1 VLENSHPVGLDAT
14 HGISL
19 QCTAVLGWRDE
30 PTDAVEDY
38 CRFLASAL
46 ARRGC
51 SLEIVRIPWA
61 EKGWRRALRDFS
73 KKTQCQRAP
82 WALVQFTALSWSRHG
97 FTHRFIFLIR
107 FLKRS
112 GMKVLIVFHD
122 PDLFGGIRMRDRV
135 RLRLQLFVFQRSAR
149 LADKV
154 VTTISPACFPWMQD
168 PSIRDKVTLVP
179 VGSNVA
185 VQTCLAK
192 ETGHVPTVIVFG
204 VSGNHPAEVDL
215 IGRTIL
221 GAAKSLGN
229 VRLIVFGRGSERA
242 EPLRERFRGTPIKFE
257 RFGVV
262 SFDQAG
268 ALLAAADVQLFV
280 RFAVSSRRGSAI
292 AGIAC
297 GLPIVGFSGQDT
309 GFPITEA
316 GVRLVPFGDDQG
328 LLRELLAVL
337 RDDSLRETLA
347 QRSRSAQQRYFS
359 WERIADQYISAIGD
373 TSHQEPGYV
382 SIPVEQ
388 HDPL

>member
-1 VLENSHPVGLDAT
+1 MWQNEFRLFRSLARIVHENSHPAGLDT
-14 HGISL
+14 SHGISP
-19 QCTAVLGWRDE
+19 QCTAILGWRDE

-61 EKGWRRALRDFS
+61 EKGWRLALRDFS
-73 KKTQCQRAP
+73 RENQCQRAP
-82 WALVQFTALSWSRHG
+82 WALVQFTALSWSRRG

-112 GMKVLIVFHD
+112 GMKVLIVYHD
-122 PDLFGGIRMRDRV
+122 PDLFGGTRCETACGFGCNCSSCNARRGWPIKSLPQFPRHACLGCRIH
-135 RLRLQLFVFQRSAR
+135 RSAE
-149 LADKV
+149 
-154 VTTISPACFPWMQD
+154 
-168 PSIRDKVTLVP
+168 KVTLVP

-185 VQTCLAK
+185 VKTCLAK
-192 ETGHVPTVIVFG
+192 ETGRVPTVIVFG

-221 GAAKSLGN
+221 GAAKSLGH

-242 EPLRERFRGTPIKFE
+242 EPLRERFRGTPVKFE
-257 RFGVV
+257 LFGVV

-268 ALLAAADVQLFV
+268 ALLATADVQLFV

-297 GLPIVGFSGQDT
+297 GLPIVGFSGRDT

-316 GVRLVPFGDDQG
+316 GVR
-328 LLRELLAVL
+328 
-337 RDDSLRETLA
+337 
-347 QRSRSAQQRYFS
+347 
-359 WERIADQYISAIGD
+359 
-373 TSHQEPGYV
+373 
-382 SIPVEQ
+382 
-388 HDPL
+388 